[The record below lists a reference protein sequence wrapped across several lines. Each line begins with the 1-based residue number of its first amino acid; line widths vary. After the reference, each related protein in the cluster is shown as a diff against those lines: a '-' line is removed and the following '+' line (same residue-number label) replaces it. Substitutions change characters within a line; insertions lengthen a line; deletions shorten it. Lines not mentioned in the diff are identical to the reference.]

1 MEGRMPTGDPVIGLH
16 QQARVV
22 AFAIGKGG
30 VGKTSVSCNFGVILA
45 ANGLRVL
52 LVVLDPQDNAGE
64 NLGYTSTGQ
73 GDQGETLFNALVT
86 GQPLRPTIHQV
97 RENLDVINSGPV
109 AGEDLAFA
117 LRLNDIADSRLAEA
131 LTDVAD
137 DYDFILL
144 DCPPFSTTIQR
155 QALTAA
161 QYVVVPCQADSSSFK
176 GIALLAEE
184 YKLARELNPDLTILG
199 FTLFDVDAN
208 ASKMRARVRTFLQDE
223 LGDVAPVFE
232 AVIRHAGAAALDS
245 RARGL
250 SATELAGMVQDG
262 LKVLRGEV
270 EANGV
275 PRSAQ
280 NLAGDYMSLSREIL
294 GAIQLQEA
302 RA

>member
-1 MEGRMPTGDPVIGLH
+1 
-16 QQARVV
+16 
-22 AFAIGKGG
+22 
-30 VGKTSVSCNFGVILA
+30 
-45 ANGLRVL
+45 
-52 LVVLDPQDNAGE
+52 
-64 NLGYTSTGQ
+64 
-73 GDQGETLFNALVT
+73 
-86 GQPLRPTIHQV
+86 
-97 RENLDVINSGPV
+97 
-109 AGEDLAFA
+109 
-117 LRLNDIADSRLAEA
+117 
-131 LTDVAD
+131 
-137 DYDFILL
+137 
-144 DCPPFSTTIQR
+144 
-155 QALTAA
+155 
-161 QYVVVPCQADSSSFK
+161 
-176 GIALLAEE
+176 
-184 YKLARELNPDLTILG
+184 
-199 FTLFDVDAN
+199 
-208 ASKMRARVRTFLQDE
+208 MRARVRTFLQDE